1 VKRNLSPACLRRGA
15 ILLLL
20 GGIAS
25 AKPLPQSAAPGQTAT
40 AGPIAALRDI
50 LSAACAENEEGF
62 ARFLTARNAQSFA
75 HLTAASRVALMKRFV
90 LLDEPGKS
98 SVTLNPSGRPTVECV
113 TPAFTNEM
121 QIGGADTQ
129 ENLAFLPLEIRAK
142 GTQEGEARHI
152 QIGLVREGGEW
163 KLLSAGLLLLDL
175 PALELEWNRETL
187 DVNEREALER
197 LKRLAQAVEAYR
209 LKYTRLP
216 ENLARLGPPRQ
227 GPPSPEASGLIDAEL
242 AAGKKS
248 GYSFRYV
255 IEGGSA
261 LGAPA
266 KYELAAVP
274 LIYGTTGRRSFY
286 RDSDGGLHAA
296 DRQGALASRADAKVE

>member
-1 VKRNLSPACLRRGA
+1 MKRNFSPSYLRRGA

-62 ARFLTARNAQSFA
+62 ARFLTARNAQS
-75 HLTAASRVALMKRFV
+75 LTV
-90 LLDEPGKS
+90 
-98 SVTLNPSGRPTVECV
+98 NPSGRPTVECM
-113 TPAFTNEM
+113 TPASTNEM

-187 DVNEREALER
+187 DVNEREALDR

-209 LKYTRLP
+209 LKYARLP
-216 ENLARLGPPRQ
+216 ENLSRLGPPRQ
-227 GPPSPEASGLIDAEL
+227 GPPSPESSGLIDAEL

-296 DRQGALASRADAKVE
+296 DRQGALASRADARVE